1 MPFDFGFDDEPS
13 AATAEASDTDDAA
26 ATSNAD
32 DADADESVPA
42 PSSGPERP
50 RRKKARKPAVP
61 AWEDVLLGVRSNGN
75 S

>member
-13 AATAEASDTDDAA
+13 AATAEASDTDDPA
-26 ATSNAD
+26 ATPTAD
-32 DADADESVPA
+32 DADDESVPP